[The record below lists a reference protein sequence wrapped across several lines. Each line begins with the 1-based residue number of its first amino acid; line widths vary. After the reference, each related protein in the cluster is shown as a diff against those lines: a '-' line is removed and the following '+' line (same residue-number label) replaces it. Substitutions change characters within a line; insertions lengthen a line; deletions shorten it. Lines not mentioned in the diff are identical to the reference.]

1 MLNYVVFIFLL
12 TLPPVVLSGHPGWFA
27 SIRGGQLSPHPSS
40 IIYPRAL
47 SNIAYSYGHIKDTE
61 KEGKEEVVVNVK
73 STSTKKKWADNDYEE
88 EDHFFHS
95 LYHNNDDK
103 VVTNVSTKKE
113 SEDVDL
119 EDVVMFKRL
128 NDKIFHRRHGG
139 EEKMEGKDKREIV
152 DVKYGLEEVF
162 DDVSFFE

>member
-1 MLNYVVFIFLL
+1 M
-12 TLPPVVLSGHPGWFA
+12 
-27 SIRGGQLSPHPSS
+27 
-40 IIYPRAL
+40 
-47 SNIAYSYGHIKDTE
+47 
-61 KEGKEEVVVNVK
+61 VNVK

-128 NDKIFHRRHGG
+128 NDKIFHRRRVG
-139 EEKMEGKDKREIV
+139 EEKKEGKDKREIV

>member
-1 MLNYVVFIFLL
+1 M
-12 TLPPVVLSGHPGWFA
+12 SR
-27 SIRGGQLSPHPSS
+27 RGAAQGRLC
-40 IIYPRAL
+40 
-47 SNIAYSYGHIKDTE
+47 
-61 KEGKEEVVVNVK
+61 
-73 STSTKKKWADNDYEE
+73 YEE
-88 EDHFFHS
+88 ECHFFHS

-152 DVKYGLEEVF
+152 DVKYGIEEVF